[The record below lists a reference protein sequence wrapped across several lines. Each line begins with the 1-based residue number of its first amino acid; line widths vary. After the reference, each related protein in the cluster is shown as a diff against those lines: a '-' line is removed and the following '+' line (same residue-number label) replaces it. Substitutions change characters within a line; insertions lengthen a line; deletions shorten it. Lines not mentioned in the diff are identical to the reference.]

1 MGLRIEG
8 AAEFERK
15 LADIGRRFPQAR
27 DKFLKQEAELVKGR
41 AALRTPVGKVK
52 GGTLRAAW
60 SRTQPAGGRIEV
72 YNNTDYA
79 AHVEYG
85 HRLKKRKTK
94 EWLRDKTGKLK
105 FVPGVK
111 MLEQAIDTTRGT
123 IQADARKILGDLFK

>member
-41 AALRTPVGKVK
+41 AVLRTKVK

-85 HRLKKRKTK
+85 HRLKNRKTK